1 MKMWCHILLS
11 VFFLLLGW
19 EVRSQSLVATD
30 TLPKNVVLE
39 KYGGIRC
46 GFCPAADELAQEIRQ
61 DYPNR
66 VVVINIHQ
74 GSFAVPQG
82 DEPDYRTV
90 WGDALADMA
99 GVYGYPMGTLNRHLF
114 DGDEQTAM
122 VIGSWRARTQ
132 QILEELSPVNIG
144 IQSTYDS
151 LLRELTV
158 HVELFYTA
166 TSPYSMNFLNV
177 VLIQNHIIGPQ
188 LGGSADNY
196 DHMYL
201 LRDMITGQWGDTINV
216 TTAGTFFEK
225 DYVYQLPEA
234 VNEVPVVA
242 ENCQVAVF
250 VSETQN
256 EIYTGDVV
264 DAINGSN
271 MYIGSLALND
281 TMIKKGTSGEGSD
294 FLVTAESALEGEEE
308 FLVTLEKQMPGDWDV
323 SFTMGEQTF
332 SDSAV
337 VTLIQDAAEPLV
349 FHVIPGDTA
358 AFASY
363 TVKLGSLTHPE
374 APYRYCHFYV
384 ISGVTDLVVNGTGG
398 ENPEN
403 YDYVFTDG
411 LERAGCRSFA
421 VLSADYFV
429 QGMNDRAFGD
439 VRNVYVNIAWSFPTL
454 TISQLNALM
463 GFMDNGGNLLI
474 SGQDIGWDFMS
485 GSAGS
490 HNSPEAADFYTNYLK
505 AGYISDGTSADY
517 IIYANSHDNV
527 YDQVPDAFLIDIY
540 DGNMYPDNVMA
551 TQGAD
556 EVFYYQSNNHA
567 AVVKSVS
574 DIYKTIYFACGLEMI
589 GQPII
594 TNEIMKLT
602 YQWFNGL
609 LSEEEYDE
617 VMKGLFAGESSPNPA
632 HEYSHIPVH
641 LDEDGTLVLFNSAGQ
656 IIRHVS
662 ITKNNRELIL
672 DVSGLEPGV
681 YFYRVTSGN
690 RMTQTRKLVVY

>member
-1 MKMWCHILLS
+1 MQYKRILLKIS
-11 VFFLLLGW
+11 G
-19 EVRSQSLVATD
+19 ESLMGEGTYGISPDMIAFVAREIR
-30 TLPKNVVLE
+30 LVHEAGVQIGLVIGAGNIFRGVSGAA
-39 KYGGIRC
+39 GGMNRA
-46 GFCPAADELAQEIRQ
+46 AADNMGMLA
-61 DYPNR
+61 
-66 VVVINIHQ
+66 
-74 GSFAVPQG
+74 
-82 DEPDYRTV
+82 TV
-90 WGDALADMA
+90 LNALAM
-99 GVYGYPMGTLNRHLF
+99 
-114 DGDEQTAM
+114 E
-122 VIGSWRARTQ
+122 
-132 QILEELSPVNIG
+132 
-144 IQSTYDS
+144 
-151 LLRELTV
+151 
-158 HVELFYTA
+158 
-166 TSPYSMNFLNV
+166 
-177 VLIQNHIIGPQ
+177 
-188 LGGSADNY
+188 
-196 DHMYL
+196 
-201 LRDMITGQWGDTINV
+201 
-216 TTAGTFFEK
+216 
-225 DYVYQLPEA
+225 
-234 VNEVPVVA
+234 
-242 ENCQVAVF
+242 
-250 VSETQN
+250 
-256 EIYTGDVV
+256 
-264 DAINGSN
+264 
-271 MYIGSLALND
+271 
-281 TMIKKGTSGEGSD
+281 
-294 FLVTAESALEGEEE
+294 
-308 FLVTLEKQMPGDWDV
+308 
-323 SFTMGEQTF
+323 
-332 SDSAV
+332 
-337 VTLIQDAAEPLV
+337 
-349 FHVIPGDTA
+349 
-358 AFASY
+358 
-363 TVKLGSLTHPE
+363 
-374 APYRYCHFYV
+374 
-384 ISGVTDLVVNGTGG
+384 
-398 ENPEN
+398 
-403 YDYVFTDG
+403 DG

-617 VMKGLFAGESSPNPA
+617 VVMGLFAGESSPNPA

>member
-1 MKMWCHILLS
+1 MKLWRNILLS
-11 VFFLLLGW
+11 VFFLLIGW
-19 EVRSQSLVATD
+19 KVRPQSLVSTD

-46 GFCPAADELAQEIRQ
+46 GFCPAADDLAHEIMH

-90 WGDALADMA
+90 WGDALADLA
-99 GVYGYPMGTLNRHLF
+99 GVYGYPMGTINRHLF
-114 DGDEQTAM
+114 DNDEQTAM
-122 VIGSWRARTQ
+122 TIGNWKVRTQ
-132 QILEELSPVNIG
+132 QVMGEVSPVNIG

-151 LLRELTV
+151 LARELTI
-158 HVELFYTA
+158 HIELYYTA
-166 TSPYSMNFLNV
+166 TSPYSMNFLDIA
-177 VLIQNHIIGPQ
+177 LIQNHIIGPQ
-188 LGGSADNY
+188 LGGSVNNY

-201 LRDMITGQWGDTINV
+201 LRDLITGQWGDTINV

-225 DYVYQLPEA
+225 DYIYQLPEA

-242 ENCQVAVF
+242 EDCQVVVF

-264 DAINGSN
+264 NAIGGSN
-271 MYIGSLALND
+271 MYIGSLTLHD
-281 TMIKKGTSGEGSD
+281 TVIKKGYPETVTD
-294 FLVTAESALEGEEE
+294 FFVSAESALAGEEE
-308 FLVTLEKQMPGDWDV
+308 FLVTVEKEMPGGWDV
-323 SFTMGEQTF
+323 SFTFGGQTF

-337 VTLIQDAAEPLV
+337 ITLRQDTAEPLV
-349 FHVIPGDTA
+349 FSVIPGDTA
-358 AFASY
+358 AFASFV
-363 TVKLGSLTHPE
+363 VKLRSLTHPE
-374 APYRYCHFYV
+374 APYRYCYFYV

-398 ENPEN
+398 DDTEN

-411 LERAGCRSFA
+411 LNNAGCHTFA
-421 VLSADYFV
+421 VLSADHFV
-429 QGMNDRAFGD
+429 QGINDRAFD
-439 VRNVYVNIAWSFPTL
+439 DIHNVYVNIAWTFPAL
-454 TISQLNALM
+454 TVPQLNALM
-463 GFMDNGGNLLI
+463 SFMDNGGNLLI

-617 VMKGLFAGESSPNPA
+617 VVMGLFAGESSPNPA